1 MEQEFI
7 AGMAGIQKQGDV
19 KNCWKAGNGKNMEM
33 SWQIFGKWV
42 WPRFIKSECG
52 LGLRGKWV
60 WHTERTL
67 YSSPEE
73 WHWNV
78 VALTMIFGKWYTCQV
93 SLLIL

>member
-1 MEQEFI
+1 M
-7 AGMAGIQKQGDV
+7 
-19 KNCWKAGNGKNMEM
+19 
-33 SWQIFGKWV
+33 

-78 VALTMIFGKWYTCQV
+78 VALTMIFGK
-93 SLLIL
+93 